1 MRIGEVADQ
10 TGTPVDTLRYYER
23 LGLLPPPARTGSNY
37 RAYSAAHVDRL
48 HFIRRCRGL
57 DMSLAEIRSLLVFCD
72 EPQRHCNDV
81 NAVLDERIRHVD
93 QRIEELTRLSREL
106 KQLRGVC
113 RAPGTAGNCRI
124 LNTLRSSAAPVGRP
138 AGRRASK
145 SRDR

>member
-1 MRIGEVADQ
+1 MRIGEVADR

-23 LGLLPPPARTGSNY
+23 LGLLPPPARTASNY
-37 RAYSAAHVDRL
+37 RAYSGAHVERL

-72 EPQRHCNDV
+72 EPQRHCNEV

-124 LNTLRSSAAPVGRP
+124 LNTLRSSAAAVGRSSR
-138 AGRRASK
+138 RRASK
-145 SRDR
+145 TRDR

>member
-1 MRIGEVADQ
+1 MRIGEVADR

-37 RAYSAAHVDRL
+37 RSYSDAHVDRL

-72 EPQRHCNDV
+72 EPQRHCDDV
-81 NAVLDERIRHVD
+81 NTMLDERIRHVEE
-93 QRIEELTRLSREL
+93 RIEELSRLSREL

-113 RAPGTAGNCRI
+113 RAPGKAGDCRI
-124 LNTLRSSAAPVGRP
+124 LNTLRSSSAAT
-138 AGRRASK
+138 GRRAGK
-145 SRDR
+145 SGAP

>member
-1 MRIGEVADQ
+1 MRIGEVADL

-37 RAYSAAHVDRL
+37 RSYSAAHVDRL

-72 EPQRHCNDV
+72 EPQRDCDDV
-81 NAVLDERIRHVD
+81 NAMLDKRIRHID
-93 QRIEELTRLSREL
+93 RRIEELTRLSREL
-106 KQLRGVC
+106 KQLRAVC
-113 RAPGTAGNCRI
+113 RAPSTAGTCRI
-124 LNTLRSSAAPVGRP
+124 LNTLRSRAAPGGRA
-138 AGRRASK
+138 AGRAGE

>member
-1 MRIGEVADQ
+1 MRIGEVADR

-23 LGLLPPPARTGSNY
+23 LGLLPPPARTASNY
-37 RAYSAAHVDRL
+37 RAYSDAHVERL

-57 DMSLAEIRSLLVFCD
+57 NMSLAEIRSLLGFCD
-72 EPQRHCNDV
+72 EPQRRCDEV

-113 RAPGTAGNCRI
+113 RAPGTTGDCRI
-124 LNTLRSSAAPVGRP
+124 LNTLRSSAAAVGRSSQRSENE
-138 AGRRASK
+138 A
-145 SRDR
+145 RDR